1 MFQVGLLSTFDFI
14 LRLHFRIK
22 SNEEEILN
30 VTIPTLLATIDDMA
44 SENIIDYEKSRL
56 CLVDDGS
63 QDKTWNI
70 ITNYSNKYEKVNGLK
85 LSCNKGHQVALFAG
99 LMESMDNF
107 DATISI
113 DADLQDDPS
122 EILPLYSMIIE
133 NKYDLVSGWKKK
145 RNDPLTKT
153 IPSKFFNLVTRLFS
167 GIKLNDFNCGIK
179 IYRKE
184 VINSINLYGEMH
196 RYIPLIAKWNGFNK
210 IAEKEVNHNRR
221 KYGVTK
227 FGMERYI
234 RGFLDLLSV
243 SFVYRFRK
251 RPMHFF
257 GSFGVLSFLL
267 GFISAGFIIYEKISK
282 LSQNVPLELI
292 RPVTDQPLFYIALLA
307 IIIGIQLFLVG
318 FLSELIIQINSDK
331 KGYKIEKTGNA
342 QKK

>member
-1 MFQVGLLSTFDFI
+1 MNLSIIIPAF
-14 LRLHFRIK
+14 
-22 SNEEEILN
+22 NEEESIKPLVYLIFKNLDKNLEDFEIIL
-30 VTIPTLLATIDDMA
+30 I
-44 SENIIDYEKSRL
+44 
-56 CLVDDGS
+56 DDGS
-63 QDKTWNI
+63 NDKTWDEI
-70 ITNYSNKYEKVNGLK
+70 VKISNKFENIVSIKLLENYGKSDALDAGFKV
-85 LSCNKGHQVALFAG
+85 CKGNYVLT
-99 LMESMDNF
+99 M
-107 DATISI
+107 

-196 RYIPLIAKWNGFNK
+196 RYIPLIARWNGFNK

-307 IIIGIQLFLVG
+307 IIIGVQLFLVG

>member
-1 MFQVGLLSTFDFI
+1 MNLSIIIPAF
-14 LRLHFRIK
+14 
-22 SNEEEILN
+22 NEEESIKPLVNLIFKSLDKSLEDFEIIL
-30 VTIPTLLATIDDMA
+30 I
-44 SENIIDYEKSRL
+44 
-56 CLVDDGS
+56 DDGS
-63 QDKTWNI
+63 NDKTWDEI
-70 ITNYSNKYEKVNGLK
+70 VKISNKFENIVPIKLLENYGKSDALDAGFKV
-85 LSCNKGHQVALFAG
+85 CKGNYVLT
-99 LMESMDNF
+99 M
-107 DATISI
+107 

-153 IPSKFFNLVTRLFS
+153 IPSKFFNLVTSLFS

-282 LSQNVPLELI
+282 LSQSVPLELI

-307 IIIGIQLFLVG
+307 IIIGVQLFLVG

-331 KGYKIEKTGNA
+331 KGYKIEKTGNV

>member
-1 MFQVGLLSTFDFI
+1 MI
-14 LRLHFRIK
+14 
-22 SNEEEILN
+22 
-30 VTIPTLLATIDDMA
+30 
-44 SENIIDYEKSRL
+44 
-56 CLVDDGS
+56 DDGS
-63 QDKTWNI
+63 NDKTWDEI
-70 ITNYSNKYEKVNGLK
+70 VKISNKFENIVSIKLLENYGKSDALDAGFKV
-85 LSCNKGHQVALFAG
+85 CKGNYVLT
-99 LMESMDNF
+99 M
-107 DATISI
+107 

-257 GSFGVLSFLL
+257 GSFGVLSFFL
-267 GFISAGFIIYEKISK
+267 GFISAGLIIYEKISK

-307 IIIGIQLFLVG
+307 IIIGVQLFLVG

>member
-1 MFQVGLLSTFDFI
+1 MNLSIIIPAF
-14 LRLHFRIK
+14 
-22 SNEEEILN
+22 NEEESINPLVNLIFKNLDKNLEDFEIIL
-30 VTIPTLLATIDDMA
+30 I
-44 SENIIDYEKSRL
+44 
-56 CLVDDGS
+56 DDGS
-63 QDKTWNI
+63 NDKTWAEI
-70 ITNYSNKYEKVNGLK
+70 VKISNKFENIVSIKLLENYGKSDALDAGFKV
-85 LSCNKGHQVALFAG
+85 CKGNYVLT
-99 LMESMDNF
+99 M
-107 DATISI
+107 

-122 EILPLYSMIIE
+122 EILPLYSMIKE

-184 VINSINLYGEMH
+184 VIDSINLYGEMH

-307 IIIGIQLFLVG
+307 IIIGVQLFLVG

-342 QKK
+342 KKK

>member
-1 MFQVGLLSTFDFI
+1 MNLSIIIPAF
-14 LRLHFRIK
+14 
-22 SNEEEILN
+22 NEEESIKPLVNLIFKNLDKNLEDFEIIL
-30 VTIPTLLATIDDMA
+30 I
-44 SENIIDYEKSRL
+44 
-56 CLVDDGS
+56 DDGS
-63 QDKTWNI
+63 NDKTWDEI
-70 ITNYSNKYEKVNGLK
+70 VKISNKFENIVSIKLLENYGKSDALDAGFKV
-85 LSCNKGHQVALFAG
+85 CKGNYVLT
-99 LMESMDNF
+99 M
-107 DATISI
+107 

-133 NKYDLVSGWKKK
+133 KKYDLVSGWKKK

-153 IPSKFFNLVTRLFS
+153 IPSKFFNLVTSLFS

-243 SFVYRFRK
+243 SFVYRFRR

-282 LSQNVPLELI
+282 LSQSVPLELI

-307 IIIGIQLFLVG
+307 IIIGVQLFLVG

-331 KGYKIEKTGNA
+331 KGYKIEKTGNV

>member
-1 MFQVGLLSTFDFI
+1 MNLSIIIPAF
-14 LRLHFRIK
+14 
-22 SNEEEILN
+22 NEEESIKPLVNLIFKNLDKNLEDFEIIL
-30 VTIPTLLATIDDMA
+30 I
-44 SENIIDYEKSRL
+44 
-56 CLVDDGS
+56 DDGS
-63 QDKTWNI
+63 NDKTWDEI
-70 ITNYSNKYEKVNGLK
+70 VKISNKFENIVSIKLLENYGKSDALDAGFKV
-85 LSCNKGHQVALFAG
+85 CKGNYVLT
-99 LMESMDNF
+99 M
-107 DATISI
+107 

-210 IAEKEVNHNRR
+210 IVEKEVNHNRR

-282 LSQNVPLELI
+282 LSQNIPLELI

-307 IIIGIQLFLVG
+307 IIIGVQLFLVG

>member
-1 MFQVGLLSTFDFI
+1 MNLSIIIPAF
-14 LRLHFRIK
+14 
-22 SNEEEILN
+22 NEEESIKPLVNLIFKNLDKNLEDFEIIL
-30 VTIPTLLATIDDMA
+30 I
-44 SENIIDYEKSRL
+44 
-56 CLVDDGS
+56 DDGS
-63 QDKTWNI
+63 NDKTWDEI
-70 ITNYSNKYEKVNGLK
+70 VKISNKFENIVSIKLLENYGKSDALDAGFKV
-85 LSCNKGHQVALFAG
+85 CKGNYVLT
-99 LMESMDNF
+99 M
-107 DATISI
+107 

-257 GSFGVLSFLL
+257 GSFGVLSFFL
-267 GFISAGFIIYEKISK
+267 GFISAGLIIYEKISK

-307 IIIGIQLFLVG
+307 IIIGVQLFLVG

>member
-1 MFQVGLLSTFDFI
+1 MNLSIIIPAF
-14 LRLHFRIK
+14 
-22 SNEEEILN
+22 NEEESIKPLVNLIFSNIDKNLNDFEVIL
-30 VTIPTLLATIDDMA
+30 IDDG
-44 SENIIDYEKSRL
+44 SDDKTWDEIVKLSNKHENIISIKLLENYGKSDAL
-56 CLVDDGS
+56 DAGFKVCKG
-63 QDKTWNI
+63 
-70 ITNYSNKYEKVNGLK
+70 NYVLT
-85 LSCNKGHQVALFAG
+85 
-99 LMESMDNF
+99 M
-107 DATISI
+107 

-210 IAEKEVNHNRR
+210 IAEKEVNHNKR

-257 GSFGVLSFLL
+257 GSFGVLFFLL

-282 LSQNVPLELI
+282 LSQNIPLDLI

-307 IIIGIQLFLVG
+307 IIIGVQLFLVG
-318 FLSELIIQINSDK
+318 FLSELFIQINSDK

-342 QKK
+342 KKN

>member
-1 MFQVGLLSTFDFI
+1 MNLSIIIPAF
-14 LRLHFRIK
+14 
-22 SNEEEILN
+22 NEEESIKPLVNLIFKNLDKNLEDFEIIL
-30 VTIPTLLATIDDMA
+30 I
-44 SENIIDYEKSRL
+44 
-56 CLVDDGS
+56 DDGS
-63 QDKTWNI
+63 NDKTWDEI
-70 ITNYSNKYEKVNGLK
+70 VKISNKFENIVSIKLLENYGKSDALDAGFKV
-85 LSCNKGHQVALFAG
+85 CKGNYVLT
-99 LMESMDNF
+99 M
-107 DATISI
+107 

-307 IIIGIQLFLVG
+307 IIVGVQLFLVG

>member
-1 MFQVGLLSTFDFI
+1 MNLSIIIPAF
-14 LRLHFRIK
+14 
-22 SNEEEILN
+22 NEEESIKPLVNLIFKNLDKNLEDFEIIL
-30 VTIPTLLATIDDMA
+30 I
-44 SENIIDYEKSRL
+44 
-56 CLVDDGS
+56 DDGS
-63 QDKTWNI
+63 NDKTWDEI
-70 ITNYSNKYEKVNGLK
+70 VKISNKFENIVSIKLLENYGKSDALDAGFKV
-85 LSCNKGHQVALFAG
+85 CKGNYVLT
-99 LMESMDNF
+99 M
-107 DATISI
+107 

-282 LSQNVPLELI
+282 LSQNIPLELI

-307 IIIGIQLFLVG
+307 IIIGVQLFLVG

>member
-1 MFQVGLLSTFDFI
+1 MNLSIIIPAF
-14 LRLHFRIK
+14 
-22 SNEEEILN
+22 NEEESIKPLVNLIFSNIDKNLKDFEIIL
-30 VTIPTLLATIDDMA
+30 I
-44 SENIIDYEKSRL
+44 
-56 CLVDDGS
+56 DDGS
-63 QDKTWNI
+63 NDKTWAEI
-70 ITNYSNKYEKVNGLK
+70 VKVSQKFKN
-85 LSCNKGHQVALFAG
+85 V
-99 LMESMDNF
+99 
-107 DATISI
+107 ISI
-113 DADLQDDPS
+113 KLLENYGKSDALDAGFKICKGNYVLTMDADLQDDPS
-122 EILPLYSMIIE
+122 EILPLYSMIKE

-145 RNDPLTKT
+145 RNDPFTKT

-210 IAEKEVNHNRR
+210 IAEKEVNHNKR

-257 GSFGVLSFLL
+257 GSFGVLFFLL

-282 LSQNVPLELI
+282 LSQNVPLDLI
-292 RPVTDQPLFYIALLA
+292 RPVTDQPLFYIALIA
-307 IIIGIQLFLVG
+307 IIIGVQLFLVG
-318 FLSELIIQINSDK
+318 FLSELVIQINLNYS
-331 KGYKIEKTGNA
+331 NS
-342 QKK
+342 

>member
-1 MFQVGLLSTFDFI
+1 MNLSIIIPAF
-14 LRLHFRIK
+14 
-22 SNEEEILN
+22 NEEESIKPLVNLIFKNLDINLEDFEIIL
-30 VTIPTLLATIDDMA
+30 I
-44 SENIIDYEKSRL
+44 
-56 CLVDDGS
+56 DDGS
-63 QDKTWNI
+63 NDKTWDEI
-70 ITNYSNKYEKVNGLK
+70 VKISNKFENIVSIKLLENYGKSDALDAGFKV
-85 LSCNKGHQVALFAG
+85 CKGNYVLT
-99 LMESMDNF
+99 M
-107 DATISI
+107 

-307 IIIGIQLFLVG
+307 IIIGVQLFLVG

>member
-1 MFQVGLLSTFDFI
+1 MNLSIIIPAF
-14 LRLHFRIK
+14 
-22 SNEEEILN
+22 NEEESIKPLVNLIFKNLDKNLEDFEIIL
-30 VTIPTLLATIDDMA
+30 I
-44 SENIIDYEKSRL
+44 
-56 CLVDDGS
+56 DDGS
-63 QDKTWNI
+63 NDKTWDEIVNVSHKFENI
-70 ITNYSNKYEKVNGLK
+70 VSIK
-85 LSCNKGHQVALFAG
+85 LSENYGKSDALDAGFKVSKG
-99 LMESMDNF
+99 NF
-107 DATISI
+107 VLTM

-122 EILPLYSMIIE
+122 EILPLYSMIID

-257 GSFGVLSFLL
+257 GSFGVLFFLL

-282 LSQNVPLELI
+282 LSQNIPLELI

-307 IIIGIQLFLVG
+307 IIIGVQLFLVG
-318 FLSELIIQINSDK
+318 FLSELVIQINSDK

>member
-1 MFQVGLLSTFDFI
+1 MNLSIIIPAF
-14 LRLHFRIK
+14 
-22 SNEEEILN
+22 NEEESIKPLVN
-30 VTIPTLLATIDDMA
+30 LIFKNLDKNLEDF
-44 SENIIDYEKSRL
+44 EIIFI
-56 CLVDDGS
+56 DDGS
-63 QDKTWNI
+63 NDKTWDEI
-70 ITNYSNKYEKVNGLK
+70 VKISNKFENIVSIKLLENYGKSDALDAGFKV
-85 LSCNKGHQVALFAG
+85 CKGNYVLT
-99 LMESMDNF
+99 M
-107 DATISI
+107 

-307 IIIGIQLFLVG
+307 IIIGVQLFLVG

>member
-1 MFQVGLLSTFDFI
+1 MNLSIIIPAF
-14 LRLHFRIK
+14 
-22 SNEEEILN
+22 NEEESIKPLVNLIFKSLDKSLEDFEIIL
-30 VTIPTLLATIDDMA
+30 I
-44 SENIIDYEKSRL
+44 
-56 CLVDDGS
+56 DDGS
-63 QDKTWNI
+63 NDKTWDEI
-70 ITNYSNKYEKVNGLK
+70 VKISNKFENIVPIKLLENYGKSDALDAGFKV
-85 LSCNKGHQVALFAG
+85 CKGNYVLT
-99 LMESMDNF
+99 M
-107 DATISI
+107 

-133 NKYDLVSGWKKK
+133 KKYDLVSGWKKK

-282 LSQNVPLELI
+282 LSQSVPLELI

-307 IIIGIQLFLVG
+307 IIIGVQLFLVG

-331 KGYKIEKTGNA
+331 KGYKIEKTGNV